1 MACNSVALVME
12 FPFTKAFPSL
22 GSNNPHNMEMAVVL
36 PAPLGPCGKE
46 EKAEG
51 KKVSGFGLDEPVH
64 WGETTGLVKN

>member
-51 KKVSGFGLDEPVH
+51 DKVSGLEEAAH
-64 WGETTGLVKN
+64 CSESTGLVKN

>member
-1 MACNSVALVME
+1 MFSGGQITPQHVVLRADPHRLMDGLNSVALVME

-46 EKAEG
+46 EEAE
-51 KKVSGFGLDEPVH
+51 E
-64 WGETTGLVKN
+64 